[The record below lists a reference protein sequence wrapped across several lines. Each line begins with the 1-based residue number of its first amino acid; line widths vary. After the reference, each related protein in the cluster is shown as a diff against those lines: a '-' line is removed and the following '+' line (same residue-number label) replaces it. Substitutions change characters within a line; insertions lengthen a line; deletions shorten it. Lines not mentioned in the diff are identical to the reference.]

1 MKKITMFLAFFMM
14 FSLLTPL
21 AAQKSEKKAKKE
33 LQKKSMKMAK
43 KEAKK
48 LRRQGYHVAPGA
60 LPIDKQLERAY
71 IKQYMEDEQGYPLY
85 IIATGNSVAGTQT
98 AARIQATETAKLTLA
113 GTLSTEIA
121 SLIQN
126 DIANSQITREEAA
139 TVTKT
144 VAASKNI
151 IAQEL
156 GRVIPLSELYR
167 NVNKD
172 NVECDIIIAYNSE
185 EAKNIAKK
193 VIKEELEKKGEELQ
207 NKIDSLLKF

>member
-60 LPIDKQLERAY
+60 LPIDKQLERAF

-193 VIKEELEKKGEELQ
+193 VIKEELEKKSEELQ

>member
-193 VIKEELEKKGEELQ
+193 VIKEELEKKSEELQ